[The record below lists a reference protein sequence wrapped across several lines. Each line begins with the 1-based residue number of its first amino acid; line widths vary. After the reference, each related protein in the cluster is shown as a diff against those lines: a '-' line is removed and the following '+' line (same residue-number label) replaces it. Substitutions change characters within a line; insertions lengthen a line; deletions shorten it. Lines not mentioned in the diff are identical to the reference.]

1 MKNRHDQCGNTLSED
16 FEVREPLQI
25 ILMETGQ
32 QANRNLENKP
42 TGVLKNEA

>member
-1 MKNRHDQCGNTLSED
+1 MWQHSVGD

-42 TGVLKNEA
+42 TGVLKKEEQEI